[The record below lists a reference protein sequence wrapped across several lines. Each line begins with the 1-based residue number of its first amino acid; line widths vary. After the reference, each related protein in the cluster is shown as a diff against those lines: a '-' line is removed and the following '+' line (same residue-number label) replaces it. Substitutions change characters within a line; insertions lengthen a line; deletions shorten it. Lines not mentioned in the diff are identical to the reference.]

1 MKTIL
6 AIITVLFVTL
16 LVSVATVQRTSST
29 DRELMNAI
37 VQMKSDLNAI
47 GTSQQEMA
55 KDITLIKNV
64 LQLKLT
70 LKGGAQ

>member
-29 DRELMNAI
+29 DRELMSSI
-37 VQMKSDLNAI
+37 VQMKDDLNRI
-47 GTSQQEMA
+47 GASQQEMA

>member
-55 KDITLIKNV
+55 KDIVLIKNV